1 MKNLKQLAEIS
12 KGKLSGSSINID
24 SFSIDTRTI
33 NLNEAYIALE
43 GENFDG
49 HEFISEAALKGASAV
64 IVNKP
69 IEADIPHIIVADT
82 LEFMKNIA
90 EYNRN
95 QFKGKMIGIT
105 GTNGKTTTKQIVA
118 NLLNGTNLCHK
129 TLGNKNNQIGVP
141 YSMLSLE
148 NKYKYSVIEMGTSE
162 PGEIELLNARVK
174 PDIAA
179 ITNVSMGH
187 LEGLR
192 NTESIAKEKGN
203 ILNFYSDSGV
213 AILPRESE
221 FFDFW
226 SDKTNAKE
234 ISSFGTDQNSD
245 FRVANAEID
254 IENNLTHFHLYFEN
268 QREDMSINGIGLNN
282 SLNAALATAI
292 GLHCGIEI
300 NEIKNRL
307 TQTDLPE
314 RRLSVTESL
323 NGSIMIDD
331 TYNSNPASL
340 KNALDSLD
348 KLDKKKICVL
358 GEMKEL
364 GLDSK
369 LIHKEMYEYASKR
382 VDKVLCIGKSWSEC
396 DFDTNK
402 ELEIFYDQDLLYD
415 YLVSIIDDKTV
426 LLVKGSR
433 STRMDIIADKLKK

>member
-82 LEFMKNIA
+82 FEFMKIIA
-90 EYNRN
+90 EFNRN

-213 AILPRESE
+213 AILPKDSE

-234 ISSFGTDQNSD
+234 ISSFGTDKNSD

-323 NGSIMIDD
+323 NGSLMIDD

-402 ELEIFYDQDLLYD
+402 EPEIFNDQDLLYD

>member
-82 LEFMKNIA
+82 LEFMKSIA

-95 QFKGKMIGIT
+95 KFKGKMIGIT

-162 PGEIELLNARVK
+162 PGEIEVLNARVK

-213 AILPRESE
+213 AILPRDSE

-314 RRLSVTESL
+314 RRLSVTDSL

-369 LIHKEMYEYASKR
+369 LIHKEMYEYAIKR

-402 ELEIFYDQDLLYD
+402 ELEIFNDQDLLYD

>member
-82 LEFMKNIA
+82 FEFMKIIA
-90 EYNRN
+90 EFNRN

-213 AILPRESE
+213 AILPKDSE

-323 NGSIMIDD
+323 NGSLMIDD

-369 LIHKEMYEYASKR
+369 LIHKEMYEYAIKR

-402 ELEIFYDQDLLYD
+402 ELEIFNDQDLLYD

>member
-213 AILPRESE
+213 AILPRDSE

-402 ELEIFYDQDLLYD
+402 ELEIFNDQDLLYD

>member
-213 AILPRESE
+213 AILPRDSE

-358 GEMKEL
+358 GGMKEL

-402 ELEIFYDQDLLYD
+402 ELEIFNDQDLLYD

>member
-12 KGKLSGSSINID
+12 NGKLSGSSINVD

-33 NLNEAYIALE
+33 NPNEAYIALK

-49 HEFISEAALKGASAV
+49 HEFISEAALKGASTA
-64 IVNKP
+64 IDSRP
-69 IEADIPHIIVADT
+69 IEVDIPHIIVSDT

-90 EYNRN
+90 EFNRN
-95 QFKGKMIGIT
+95 QFKGKVIGIT

-118 NLLNGTNLCHK
+118 NLLNGNYLCHK
-129 TLGNKNNQIGVP
+129 SLVNINNQSCVP
-141 YSMLSLE
+141 FSMLSLE
-148 NKYKYSVIEMGTSE
+148 DKYKYSVLEMGTSE
-162 PGEIELLNARVK
+162 PGEIEILNAQVK

-213 AILPRESE
+213 AILPRDSE

-226 SDKTNAKE
+226 SNTTNAKE
-234 ISSFGTDQNSD
+234 ISSFGIDQNAD
-245 FRVANAEID
+245 FRVANVEID
-254 IENNLTHFHLYFEN
+254 IENNLTHFDLYFEN

-292 GLHCGIEI
+292 SLHCGIQI
-300 NEIKNRL
+300 NEIKHRL
-307 TQTDLPE
+307 ILTDLPE
-314 RRLSVTESL
+314 RRLSVKESL
-323 NGSIMIDD
+323 KGSIMIDD

-348 KLDKKKICVL
+348 KLDKKKLCVL

-364 GLDSK
+364 GSDSK
-369 LIHKEMYEYASKR
+369 LIHKEMYDYASKR

-396 DFDTNK
+396 DFDTNEK
-402 ELEIFYDQDLLYD
+402 LEIFNDQDQLYD

>member
-82 LEFMKNIA
+82 LEFMKSIA

-162 PGEIELLNARVK
+162 PGEIELLNAQVK

-213 AILPRESE
+213 AILPRDSE

-402 ELEIFYDQDLLYD
+402 ELEIFNDQDLLYD

>member
-1 MKNLKQLAEIS
+1 MKNLKQLTEIS

-82 LEFMKNIA
+82 LEFMKSIA

-192 NTESIAKEKGN
+192 NTESIAVEKGN

-213 AILPRESE
+213 AILPRDSE

-396 DFDTNK
+396 DFDANK
-402 ELEIFYDQDLLYD
+402 ELEIFNDQDLLYD

>member
-82 LEFMKNIA
+82 LEFMKSIA

-118 NLLNGTNLCHK
+118 NLLNGTKLCHK

-162 PGEIELLNARVK
+162 PVEIELLNARVK

-213 AILPRESE
+213 AILPRDSE

-226 SDKTNAKE
+226 FDKTNAKE
-234 ISSFGTDQNSD
+234 ITSFGTDQNSD

-402 ELEIFYDQDLLYD
+402 ELEIFNDQDLLYD

>member
-213 AILPRESE
+213 AILPRDSE

-402 ELEIFYDQDLLYD
+402 ELGIFNDQDLLYD

>member
-82 LEFMKNIA
+82 FEFMKSIA

-118 NLLNGTNLCHK
+118 NLLNETNLCHK

-213 AILPRESE
+213 AILPRDSE

-402 ELEIFYDQDLLYD
+402 EPEIFNDQDLLYD

>member
-82 LEFMKNIA
+82 FEFMKIIA
-90 EYNRN
+90 EFNRN

-213 AILPRESE
+213 AILPKDSE

-234 ISSFGTDQNSD
+234 ISSFGTDKNSD

-323 NGSIMIDD
+323 NGSLMIDD

-402 ELEIFYDQDLLYD
+402 ELEIFNDQDLLYD

>member
-12 KGKLSGSSINID
+12 NGKLSGSSINVN

-33 NLNEAYIALE
+33 NPNEAYIALK

-49 HEFISEAALKGASAV
+49 HEFISEAALKGASTA
-64 IVNKP
+64 IVSRP
-69 IEADIPHIIVADT
+69 IEVDIPHIIVSDT

-90 EYNRN
+90 EFNRN
-95 QFKGKMIGIT
+95 QFKGKVIGIT

-148 NKYKYSVIEMGTSE
+148 DKYKYSVLEMGTSE
-162 PGEIELLNARVK
+162 PGEIEILNAQVK

-192 NTESIAKEKGN
+192 NTESIAEEKGN
-203 ILNFYSDSGV
+203 ILTFYSDSGV
-213 AILPRESE
+213 AILPRDSE

-226 SDKTNAKE
+226 SNTTNAKE
-234 ISSFGTDQNSD
+234 ISSFGIDQNAD
-245 FRVANAEID
+245 FRVANVEVD

-292 GLHCGIEI
+292 SLHCGIQI
-300 NEIKNRL
+300 NEIKHRL
-307 TQTDLPE
+307 ILTDLPE
-314 RRLSVTESL
+314 RRLSVKESL
-323 NGSIMIDD
+323 KGSIMIDD

-348 KLDKKKICVL
+348 KLDKKKLCVL

-364 GLDSK
+364 GSDSK
-369 LIHKEMYEYASKR
+369 LIHKEMYEYARKR

-396 DFDTNK
+396 DFDNNEK
-402 ELEIFYDQDLLYD
+402 LEIFNDQDQLYH
-415 YLVSIIDDKTV
+415 YLVSIIDNKTV

-433 STRMDIIADKLKK
+433 STRMDLIADKLKK

>member
-12 KGKLSGSSINID
+12 KGKLSGSSFNID

-82 LEFMKNIA
+82 LEFMKSIA

-213 AILPRESE
+213 AILPKDSE

-234 ISSFGTDQNSD
+234 ISSFGTDKNSD

-323 NGSIMIDD
+323 NGSLMIDD

-369 LIHKEMYEYASKR
+369 LIHKEMYEYAIKR

-402 ELEIFYDQDLLYD
+402 ELEIFNDQDLLYD

>member
-213 AILPRESE
+213 AILPRDSE

-234 ISSFGTDQNSD
+234 ISSFGTDKNSD

>member
-82 LEFMKNIA
+82 LEFMKSIA

-213 AILPRESE
+213 AILPKDSE

-234 ISSFGTDQNSD
+234 ISSFGTDKNSD

-323 NGSIMIDD
+323 NGSLMIDD

-369 LIHKEMYEYASKR
+369 LIHKEMYEYAIKR

-402 ELEIFYDQDLLYD
+402 ELEIFNDQDLLYD
-415 YLVSIIDDKTV
+415 YLVSIIDDKSV

>member
-213 AILPRESE
+213 AILPRDSE

-433 STRMDIIADKLKK
+433 STRMDLIADKLKK

>member
-12 KGKLSGSSINID
+12 KGKLSGSSIKID

-82 LEFMKNIA
+82 LEFMKSIA

-162 PGEIELLNARVK
+162 PGEIEVLNAQVK

-213 AILPRESE
+213 AILPRDSE

-402 ELEIFYDQDLLYD
+402 ELEIFNDQDLLYD

>member
-213 AILPRESE
+213 AILPRDSE

-426 LLVKGSR
+426 LLVKESR

>member
-82 LEFMKNIA
+82 LEFMKSIA

-105 GTNGKTTTKQIVA
+105 GTKGKTTTKQIVA

-213 AILPRESE
+213 AILPRDSE

-307 TQTDLPE
+307 TLTDLPE
-314 RRLSVTESL
+314 RRLSVTESI

-369 LIHKEMYEYASKR
+369 LIHKEMYEYAIKR

-402 ELEIFYDQDLLYD
+402 ELEIFNDQDLLYD

>member
-24 SFSIDTRTI
+24 SYSIDTRTI

-82 LEFMKNIA
+82 LEFMKSIA

-213 AILPRESE
+213 AILPRDSE

-369 LIHKEMYEYASKR
+369 IIHKEMYEYAIKR

-402 ELEIFYDQDLLYD
+402 EPEIFNDQDLLYD

>member
-82 LEFMKNIA
+82 LEFMKSIA

-213 AILPRESE
+213 AILPRDSE

-369 LIHKEMYEYASKR
+369 LIHKEMYEYAIKR

-402 ELEIFYDQDLLYD
+402 ELEIFNDQDLLYD

>member
-82 LEFMKNIA
+82 FEFMKIIA
-90 EYNRN
+90 EFNRN

-118 NLLNGTNLCHK
+118 NLLNETNLCHK

-213 AILPRESE
+213 AILPKDSE

-402 ELEIFYDQDLLYD
+402 ELEIFNDQDLLYD

>member
-213 AILPRESE
+213 AILPRDSE

-348 KLDKKKICVL
+348 KLDKKKICIL

-369 LIHKEMYEYASKR
+369 LIHKEMYEYSSKR

>member
-213 AILPRESE
+213 AILPRDSE

>member
-82 LEFMKNIA
+82 FEFMKSIA

-213 AILPRESE
+213 AILPRDSE

-234 ISSFGTDQNSD
+234 ISSFGTDKNSD

-323 NGSIMIDD
+323 NGSLMIDD

-369 LIHKEMYEYASKR
+369 LIHKEMYEYAIKR

-402 ELEIFYDQDLLYD
+402 ELEIFNDQDLLYD

>member
-213 AILPRESE
+213 AILPRDSE

-369 LIHKEMYEYASKR
+369 LIHKEMYEYSSKR

>member
-33 NLNEAYIALE
+33 NLNDAYIALE

-82 LEFMKNIA
+82 FEFMKIIA
-90 EYNRN
+90 EFNRN

-118 NLLNGTNLCHK
+118 NLLNETNLCHK

-213 AILPRESE
+213 AILPRDSE

-292 GLHCGIEI
+292 GLQCGIEI

-331 TYNSNPASL
+331 TYNSNPAYL

-402 ELEIFYDQDLLYD
+402 EPEIFNDQDLLYD

-433 STRMDIIADKLKK
+433 SARMDIIADKLKK

>member
-82 LEFMKNIA
+82 FEFMKIIA
-90 EYNRN
+90 EFNRN

-213 AILPRESE
+213 AILPRDSE

-234 ISSFGTDQNSD
+234 ISSFGTDKNSD

-402 ELEIFYDQDLLYD
+402 ELEIFNDQDLLYD

>member
-49 HEFISEAALKGASAV
+49 HEFISEAALKGASAM

-82 LEFMKNIA
+82 LEFMKSIA

-162 PGEIELLNARVK
+162 PGEIEVLNAQVK

-213 AILPRESE
+213 AILPRDSE

-226 SDKTNAKE
+226 SNKTNAKE

-323 NGSIMIDD
+323 NGSLMIDD

-369 LIHKEMYEYASKR
+369 LIHKEMYEYAIKR

-402 ELEIFYDQDLLYD
+402 ELEIFNDQDLLYD

>member
-82 LEFMKNIA
+82 LEFMKSIA

-213 AILPRESE
+213 AILPKDSE

-323 NGSIMIDD
+323 NGSLMIDD

-369 LIHKEMYEYASKR
+369 LIHKEMYEYAIKR

-402 ELEIFYDQDLLYD
+402 ELEIFNDQDLLYD

>member
-187 LEGLR
+187 
-192 NTESIAKEKGN
+192 
-203 ILNFYSDSGV
+203 
-213 AILPRESE
+213 
-221 FFDFW
+221 
-226 SDKTNAKE
+226 
-234 ISSFGTDQNSD
+234 
-245 FRVANAEID
+245 
-254 IENNLTHFHLYFEN
+254 
-268 QREDMSINGIGLNN
+268 
-282 SLNAALATAI
+282 
-292 GLHCGIEI
+292 
-300 NEIKNRL
+300 
-307 TQTDLPE
+307 
-314 RRLSVTESL
+314 
-323 NGSIMIDD
+323 
-331 TYNSNPASL
+331 
-340 KNALDSLD
+340 
-348 KLDKKKICVL
+348 
-358 GEMKEL
+358 
-364 GLDSK
+364 
-369 LIHKEMYEYASKR
+369 
-382 VDKVLCIGKSWSEC
+382 
-396 DFDTNK
+396 
-402 ELEIFYDQDLLYD
+402 
-415 YLVSIIDDKTV
+415 
-426 LLVKGSR
+426 
-433 STRMDIIADKLKK
+433 

>member
-213 AILPRESE
+213 AILPRDSE

-292 GLHCGIEI
+292 SLHCGIQI
-300 NEIKNRL
+300 NEIKHRL
-307 TQTDLPE
+307 ILTDLPE
-314 RRLSVTESL
+314 RRLSVKESL
-323 NGSIMIDD
+323 KGSIMIDD

-415 YLVSIIDDKTV
+415 YLVSIIDNKTV

-433 STRMDIIADKLKK
+433 STRMDLIADKLKK

>member
-82 LEFMKNIA
+82 LEFMKSIA

-95 QFKGKMIGIT
+95 KFKGKMIGIT

-118 NLLNGTNLCHK
+118 NLLNRTNLCHK

-162 PGEIELLNARVK
+162 PGEIEVLNARVK

-213 AILPRESE
+213 AILPRDSE

-292 GLHCGIEI
+292 GLYCGIEI

-314 RRLSVTESL
+314 RRLSVTDSL

-369 LIHKEMYEYASKR
+369 LIHKEMYEYAIKR

-402 ELEIFYDQDLLYD
+402 ELEIFNDQDLLYD

>member
-12 KGKLSGSSINID
+12 NGKLSGSSINVD

-33 NLNEAYIALE
+33 NPNEAYIALK

-49 HEFISEAALKGASAV
+49 HEFISEAALKGASTA
-64 IVNKP
+64 IVSRP
-69 IEADIPHIIVADT
+69 IEVDIPHIIVSDT

-90 EYNRN
+90 EFNRN
-95 QFKGKMIGIT
+95 QFKGKVIGIT

-148 NKYKYSVIEMGTSE
+148 DKYKYSVLEMGTSE
-162 PGEIELLNARVK
+162 PGEIEILNAQVK

-213 AILPRESE
+213 AILPRDSK

-226 SDKTNAKE
+226 SNTTNAKE
-234 ISSFGTDQNSD
+234 ISSFGIDQNAD
-245 FRVANAEID
+245 FRVANVEID
-254 IENNLTHFHLYFEN
+254 IENNLTHFDLYFEN

-292 GLHCGIEI
+292 SLHCGFQI
-300 NEIKNRL
+300 NEIKHRL
-307 TQTDLPE
+307 ILTDLPE
-314 RRLSVTESL
+314 RRLSVKESL
-323 NGSIMIDD
+323 KGSIMIDD

-348 KLDKKKICVL
+348 KLDKKKLCVL

-364 GLDSK
+364 GSDSK
-369 LIHKEMYEYASKR
+369 LIHKEMYDYASKR

-396 DFDTNK
+396 DFDTNEK
-402 ELEIFYDQDLLYD
+402 LEIFNDQDQLYD
-415 YLVSIIDDKTV
+415 YLVSIIDNKTV

-433 STRMDIIADKLKK
+433 STRMDLIADKLKK

>member
-82 LEFMKNIA
+82 LEFMKSIA

-95 QFKGKMIGIT
+95 KFKGKMIGIT

-213 AILPRESE
+213 AILPRDSE

-314 RRLSVTESL
+314 RRLSVTDSL

-369 LIHKEMYEYASKR
+369 LIHKEMYEYAIKR

-402 ELEIFYDQDLLYD
+402 ELEIFNDQDLLYD

>member
-12 KGKLSGSSINID
+12 NGKLSGPSINVD

-33 NLNEAYIALE
+33 NPNEAYIALK
-43 GENFDG
+43 GKNFDG
-49 HEFISEAALKGASAV
+49 HEFISEAALKGASTA
-64 IVNKP
+64 IVSRP
-69 IEADIPHIIVADT
+69 IEVDIPHIIVSDT

-90 EYNRN
+90 EFNRN
-95 QFKGKMIGIT
+95 QFKGKVIGIT

-148 NKYKYSVIEMGTSE
+148 DKYRYSVLEMGTSE
-162 PGEIELLNARVK
+162 PGEIEILNAQVK

-213 AILPRESE
+213 AILPRDSE

-226 SDKTNAKE
+226 SNTTNAKE
-234 ISSFGTDQNSD
+234 ISSFGIDQNAD
-245 FRVANAEID
+245 FRVANVEVD
-254 IENNLTHFHLYFEN
+254 VENNLTHFHLYFEN

-292 GLHCGIEI
+292 SLHCGIQI
-300 NEIKNRL
+300 NEIKHRL
-307 TQTDLPE
+307 ILTDLPE
-314 RRLSVTESL
+314 RRLSVKESL
-323 NGSIMIDD
+323 KGSIMIDD

-348 KLDKKKICVL
+348 KLDKKKLCVL

-364 GLDSK
+364 GSDSK
-369 LIHKEMYEYASKR
+369 LIHKEMYDYASKR

-396 DFDTNK
+396 DFDTYEK
-402 ELEIFYDQDLLYD
+402 LEIFNDQDQLYD
-415 YLVSIIDDKTV
+415 YLVSIIDNKTV

-433 STRMDIIADKLKK
+433 STRMDLIADKLKK

>member
-33 NLNEAYIALE
+33 NLYEAYIALE

-213 AILPRESE
+213 AILPRDSE